1 MLLSISIGF
10 VVTMMMIFGI
20 AGTALIVDATR
31 RLLNES
37 RSQLQPKPAKAQLF
51 HPAEI
56 CRLISL
62 P

>member
-1 MLLSISIGF
+1 VLLSISVGF

-20 AGTALIVDATR
+20 AGTALVVDASR

-37 RSQLQPKPAKAQLF
+37 RPQRQPKPANAQLF
-51 HPAEI
+51 NPAQI

>member
-1 MLLSISIGF
+1 
-10 VVTMMMIFGI
+10 MMMIFGI
-20 AGTALIVDATR
+20 AGTALVVDATR

-37 RSQLQPKPAKAQLF
+37 RPQLEPKPAKAQLF
-51 HPAEI
+51 NPAEI

>member
-1 MLLSISIGF
+1 VLLSISVGF
-10 VVTMMMIFGI
+10 VVAMMMVFGI

-31 RLLNES
+31 RLVTES
-37 RSQLQPKPAKAQLF
+37 RPPQPKPAKGQLF
-51 HPAEI
+51 RPAEI

>member
-1 MLLSISIGF
+1 MLRL
-10 VVTMMMIFGI
+10 MLAFGI
-20 AGTALIVDATR
+20 AGTVLVVDATR

-37 RSQLQPKPAKAQLF
+37 VPQRQPKPAKAQLF
-51 HPAEI
+51 NPAEI

>member
-1 MLLSISIGF
+1 MFLSISIGF

-31 RLLNES
+31 RLLKES
-37 RSQLQPKPAKAQLF
+37 RPQLQPKPAKVQLF
-51 HPAEI
+51 NPAEI

>member
-1 MLLSISIGF
+1 
-10 VVTMMMIFGI
+10 MMMIFGI

-31 RLLNES
+31 RLLKES
-37 RSQLQPKPAKAQLF
+37 RPQLQPKPAKVQLF
-51 HPAEI
+51 NPAEI

>member
-1 MLLSISIGF
+1 VLLTISVGF

-20 AGTALIVDATR
+20 AGTALVVDATR

-37 RSQLQPKPAKAQLF
+37 RPHRQAKPAKAQLF
-51 HPAEI
+51 RPAEI